1 MTLGGLLF
9 TELGPNQHRF
19 MDALDIK
26 VYAKGSDNVEV
37 QGVIPLELP
46 TTTRP
51 SGCLPFRAHVY
62 RAISSSFSP
71 DTGLVS

>member
-46 TTTRP
+46 TTTRTW
-51 SGCLPFRAHVY
+51 G
-62 RAISSSFSP
+62 
-71 DTGLVS
+71 